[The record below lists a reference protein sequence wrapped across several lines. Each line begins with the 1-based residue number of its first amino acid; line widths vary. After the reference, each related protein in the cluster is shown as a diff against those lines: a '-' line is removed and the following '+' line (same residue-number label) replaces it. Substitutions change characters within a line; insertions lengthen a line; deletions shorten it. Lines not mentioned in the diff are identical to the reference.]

1 MRFVLLAPVLLIA
14 CGVVADEPV
23 EAEPDDA
30 VVSGALPGLS
40 PEPLVDLAEDPRALL
55 GLDPQCGA
63 PSGHLAVDPSVDP
76 SVEGAPAPDASSV
89 NLDLLADPDLPI
101 TEVWSS
107 ACAFQVGV
115 ELEGT
120 LTWTHGP
127 DGAVLVGDRVVI
139 RRDGVVEFALDGAIE
154 LLEQG
159 DLLLLDA
166 AASWCG
172 PGGPACDADALTVD
186 LSFSLFPAQGYPA
199 AYDVTV
205 SGAVGTADA
214 LVSVDGVWSVD
225 DAACSDEPANGVVA
239 LRSGERHALELDGA
253 ERCDGCAGWSVQG
266 LRAPAWCGL
275 DL

>member
-1 MRFVLLAPVLLIA
+1 MRFALFAPVFLLA
-14 CGVVADEPV
+14 CGVGADDPV

-30 VVSGALPGLS
+30 VLAGALPGLS
-40 PEPLVDLAEDPRALL
+40 PQPLVDLAEDPRLQL
-55 GLDPQCGA
+55 GVDPQCG
-63 PSGHLAVDPSVDP
+63 G
-76 SVEGAPAPDASSV
+76 PAD
-89 NLDLLADPDLPI
+89 LLLADPAVDGAPTGSPSADPLDRLSADPDGPV
-101 TEVWSS
+101 TEAWSS
-107 ACAFQVGV
+107 ACDFGPGV
-115 ELEGT
+115 ELDGS

-127 DGAVLVGDRVVI
+127 DGAVLVGDRAVL
-139 RRDGVVEFALDGAIE
+139 RRDGVVELALDGAIE

-159 DLLLLDA
+159 DLLLVDA

-186 LSFSLFPAQGYPA
+186 LSFSLFPADGYPT

-205 SGAVGTADA
+205 SGVVGTVDS
-214 LVSVDGVWSVD
+214 LVSVEGVWSVD
-225 DAACSDEPANGVVA
+225 DAACPEEPANGVVA